1 MKMSIIKR
9 VLATTLA
16 FALVAAP
23 VVSAN
28 AATVSDNCVVT
39 GSGSCEDVV
48 FGTVYGGDCSSSSAG
63 TVTKKAAKDGGS
75 SSVAEIPTTSSVAG
89 VSSSVS
95 GVYLASK
102 VNGTAITTPMANIAA
117 GYGLASNEK
126 GYAKFSNLDAKKSN
140 LAMACINAAAASQN
154 AEVGPCINI
163 ELGKMTA
170 GKYSLLPS
178 TGAAIRI
185 AVGVP
190 ANFAADGK
198 TFAMVCVREGG
209 VVTILP
215 DLDTNPNTVTFDT
228 TGGAGAYAIIRY

>member
-1 MKMSIIKR
+1 MKVSIIKR

-16 FALVAAP
+16 IALVAAP

-28 AATVSDNCVVT
+28 ASTVS
-39 GSGSCEDVV
+39 
-48 FGTVYGGDCSSSSAG
+48 GTVSGDCSSAS
-63 TVTKKAAKDGGS
+63 TVAKKAAKSGGA

-89 VSSSVS
+89 VTTSVS

-126 GYAKFSNLDAKKSN
+126 GYAKFSNLDAQKSN

-154 AEVGPCINI
+154 AEVGPCVNI

-185 AVGVP
+185 AIGVP
-190 ANFAADGK
+190 ANFANGK
-198 TFAMVCVREGG
+198 TLAMVCVREGG

-215 DLDTNPNTVTFDT
+215 DLDTNPNTITFDT
-228 TGGAGAYAIIRY
+228 TGGAGAYAIIGY

>member
-1 MKMSIIKR
+1 MKVSIIKR

-16 FALVAAP
+16 IALVTAP

-28 AATVSDNCVVT
+28 AETVSGNDSIIC
-39 GSGSCEDVV
+39 
-48 FGTVYGGDCSSSSAG
+48 GTVSGEDCSTSVT
-63 TVTKKAAKDGGS
+63 TVVKKVAKDGGS
-75 SSVAEIPTTSSVAG
+75 SSVAEIPTTSKVAG
-89 VSSSVS
+89 VTSSVS

-185 AVGVP
+185 AVGIP
-190 ANFAADGK
+190 GNFAADGK

-228 TGGAGAYAIIRY
+228 TGGAGAYAIIKY

>member
-1 MKMSIIKR
+1 MRVSIIKR

-16 FALVAAP
+16 IALVAAP

-28 AATVSDNCVVT
+28 AAT
-39 GSGSCEDVV
+39 
-48 FGTVYGGDCSSSSAG
+48 GTNTSSSSSVAS
-63 TVTKKAAKDGGS
+63 KAAKDGGA
-75 SSVAEIPTTSSVAG
+75 SSVAEIPATSSVAG
-89 VSSSVS
+89 VTTSVS

-126 GYAKFSNLDAKKSN
+126 AYAKFSNLDAKKSN

-154 AEVGPCINI
+154 AEVGPCVNI

-178 TGAAIRI
+178 AGAAIRI
-185 AVGVP
+185 AIGVP
-190 ANFAADGK
+190 ANFANGK
-198 TFAMVCVREGG
+198 TLAMVCVREGG
-209 VVTILP
+209 VVSILP
-215 DLDTNPNTVTFDT
+215 DLDTNPNTITFDT
-228 TGGAGAYAIIRY
+228 TGGAGAYAIIGY